1 MSLKEAVKK
10 QYAELGLVFNEKD
23 FPDDNEDPLAA
34 VLSKEKIDWLNVESK
49 KAEAVNQISNEFYLL
64 AAVNKQREEAGLPP
78 LVTLE

>member
-64 AAVNKQREEAGLPP
+64 AAVNKQREAGLPP
-78 LVTLE
+78 LVSLE